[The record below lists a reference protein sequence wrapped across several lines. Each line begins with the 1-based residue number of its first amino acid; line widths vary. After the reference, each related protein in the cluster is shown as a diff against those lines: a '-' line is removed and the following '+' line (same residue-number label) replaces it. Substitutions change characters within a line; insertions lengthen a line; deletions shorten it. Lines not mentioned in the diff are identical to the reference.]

1 MRRINPPKYE
11 VMLKGSAPANYTLNS
26 TTLYRTLVKPED
38 ISHVNQ
44 IEAFYKYDYGQFKID
59 WAFRTFEDPEEP
71 REYNTLVFTDHGI
84 YREEITRSIIDHE
97 YWMRWTVFVN
107 KMIERKPKLFITTES
122 YESKKVIWFYPQ
134 EVLSEDEETIEI
146 LDTNGIVHVLRN
158 NSQLQKSLRYGVDYI
173 DVDESNYIPVYNF
186 RMWYMVF

>member
-11 VMLKGSAPANYTLNS
+11 LMLKGSAPANYTLNS

-59 WAFRTFEDPEEP
+59 WAFRSFEDPEDP
-71 REYNTLVFTDHGI
+71 REYNTVIFTDHGI
-84 YREEITRSIIDHE
+84 YREEVTRSILDSE

-107 KMIERKPKLFITTES
+107 KIEERKPGIIITTGLED
-122 YESKKVIWFYPQ
+122 KKVIWFYPKKAL
-134 EVLSEDEETIEI
+134 VVDDRFITIEDTKGVVHKLFCNPI
-146 LDTNGIVHVLRN
+146 LIKALRF
-158 NSQLQKSLRYGVDYI
+158 RTDYI
-173 DVDESNYIPVYNF
+173 DVDEANYVPVYNF

>member
-11 VMLKGSAPANYTLNS
+11 LMLKGSAPANYTLNS

-44 IEAFYKYDYGQFKID
+44 IEAFYKYDYGQ
-59 WAFRTFEDPEEP
+59 
-71 REYNTLVFTDHGI
+71 YGI
-84 YREEITRSIIDHE
+84 YREEVTRSILDSE

-107 KMIERKPKLFITTES
+107 KIEERKPGIIITTGLND
-122 YESKKVIWFYPQ
+122 KKVIWFYPKKAL
-134 EVLSEDEETIEI
+134 VVDDRFITIEDTKGVVHKLFCNPI
-146 LDTNGIVHVLRN
+146 LIKALRF
-158 NSQLQKSLRYGVDYI
+158 RTDYI
-173 DVDESNYIPVYNF
+173 DVDEANYVPVYNF

>member
-84 YREEITRSIIDHE
+84 YREEITRSIIDSE

-107 KMIERKPKLFITTES
+107 KIEDRKPGLIITTGLED
-122 YESKKVIWFYPQ
+122 KKVIWFYP
-134 EVLSEDEETIEI
+134 EKALTIDDHFI
-146 LDTNGIVHVLRN
+146 QIRDTKGIVHKLFCNPVLI
-158 NSQLQKSLRYGVDYI
+158 KALRYRQDYI
-173 DVDESNYIPVYNF
+173 DVDEANYVPVYNF

>member
-11 VMLKGSAPANYTLNS
+11 LMLKGSAPANYTLNS

-59 WAFRTFEDPEEP
+59 WAFRSFEDPEDP
-71 REYNTLVFTDHGI
+71 REYNTVLFTDHGI
-84 YREEITRSIIDHE
+84 YREEVTRSILDSE

-107 KMIERKPKLFITTES
+107 KIEERKPGIIITTELND
-122 YESKKVIWFYPQ
+122 KKVIWFYPKKAL
-134 EVLSEDEETIEI
+134 VVDDRFITIEDTKGVVHKLFCNTI
-146 LDTNGIVHVLRN
+146 LIKALRF
-158 NSQLQKSLRYGVDYI
+158 RTDYI
-173 DVDESNYIPVYNF
+173 DVDEANYVPVYNF